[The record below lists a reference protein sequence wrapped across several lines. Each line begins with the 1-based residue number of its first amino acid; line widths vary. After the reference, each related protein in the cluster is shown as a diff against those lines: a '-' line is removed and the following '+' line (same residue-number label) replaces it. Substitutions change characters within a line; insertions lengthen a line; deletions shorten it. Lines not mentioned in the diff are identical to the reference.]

1 MIEYKKWK
9 ENLNLI
15 MDTVKKFFKYI
26 IGVILLMVFTNL
38 CTYLG
43 FNATYKNIDKT
54 EDLPQGIDIKLS
66 QATKVCGR
74 IYGEVTSDADNNLE
88 GKFIKT
94 NIYTDLGT
102 LVGTKYIKIKDI
114 NQNEA
119 KKFAVNFQAENVK
132 FYNISIVDNNE
143 EEEFEN
149 ENIFIDDELPMY
161 AIIILVLYCL
171 V

>member
-1 MIEYKKWK
+1 
-9 ENLNLI
+9 
-15 MDTVKKFFKYI
+15 MDKVKKFFKYI
-26 IGVILLMVFTNL
+26 IGIILLTVFTNL

-54 EDLPQGIDIKLS
+54 EDLPSEIEVKLS

-74 IYGEVTSDADNNLE
+74 IYGEVTSSADNDLD
-88 GKFIKT
+88 GKYIKT

-114 NQNEA
+114 NLNET
-119 KKFAVNFQAENVK
+119 KKFAINFQAENVE
-132 FYNISIVDNNE
+132 FYNISIVDNPE
-143 EEEFEN
+143 SIEEN

-161 AIIILVLYCL
+161 AIILLVLYCL
-171 V
+171 L